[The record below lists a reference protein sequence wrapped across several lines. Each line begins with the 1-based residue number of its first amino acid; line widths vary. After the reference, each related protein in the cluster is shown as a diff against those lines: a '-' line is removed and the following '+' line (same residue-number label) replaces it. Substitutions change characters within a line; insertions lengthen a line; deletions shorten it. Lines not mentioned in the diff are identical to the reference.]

1 MQGLI
6 GGIIGLAIGVIVFST
21 VLMDQII
28 STPTSYN
35 VSGTIYTWSSA
46 ETSLWNTV
54 GLVAVV
60 GILVVMLRVF
70 GVEA

>member
-6 GGIIGLAIGVIVFST
+6 GGIIGLAIVVIVFST
-21 VLMDQII
+21 VLMQTII
-28 STPTSYN
+28 TTN
-35 VSGTIYTWSSA
+35 TTAWTTA
-46 ETSLWNTV
+46 EQSLWDTV

-60 GILVVMLRVF
+60 GILVLMLRVF

>member
-1 MQGLI
+1 MEGLI
-6 GGIIGLAIGVIVFST
+6 GGIIGLAIVVIVFST

-28 STPTSYN
+28 TTNTTSW
-35 VSGTIYTWSSA
+35 TTA
-46 ETSLWNTV
+46 EQSLWSTV

-60 GILVVMLRVF
+60 GILVLMLRVF

>member
-1 MQGLI
+1 MEGLI
-6 GGIIGLAIGVIVFST
+6 GGIIGLAIVVIVFST

-28 STPTSYN
+28 NTNT
-35 VSGTIYTWSSA
+35 TLWTTA
-46 ETSLWNTV
+46 EQSLWGTV

-60 GILVVMLRVF
+60 GILVLMLRVF